1 MGGWLGGWIRGM
13 DERMVGVPVV
23 AAGSH
28 LHLVDSPRPG
38 IFNTQ
43 ICLLKVNL
51 SKLPNDKE
59 AATVGILNV
68 KCPRLSNILM
78 HASSNWTVNIPFVAK
93 NIQNAVLPK
102 GRVIALLVFIMCL
115 KG

>member
-1 MGGWLGGWIRGM
+1 M

-28 LHLVDSPRPG
+28 LHLVDLPRPG

-51 SKLPNDKE
+51 SKL
-59 AATVGILNV
+59 
-68 KCPRLSNILM
+68 
-78 HASSNWTVNIPFVAK
+78 
-93 NIQNAVLPK
+93 Q
-102 GRVIALLVFIMCL
+102 LLGF
-115 KG
+115 

>member
-1 MGGWLGGWIRGM
+1 MRRQVAGERGLRIGNEGVGGWLGGGIRGM

-28 LHLVDSPRPG
+28 LHLVDLPRPG

-51 SKLPNDKE
+51 SKL
-59 AATVGILNV
+59 
-68 KCPRLSNILM
+68 
-78 HASSNWTVNIPFVAK
+78 
-93 NIQNAVLPK
+93 Q
-102 GRVIALLVFIMCL
+102 LLGF
-115 KG
+115 